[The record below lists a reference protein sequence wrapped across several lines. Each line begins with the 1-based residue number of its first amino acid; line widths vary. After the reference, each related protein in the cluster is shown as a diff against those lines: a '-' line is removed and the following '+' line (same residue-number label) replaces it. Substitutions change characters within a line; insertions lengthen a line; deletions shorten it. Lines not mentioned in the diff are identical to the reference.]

1 VRFGIL
7 GAVEIRSADGEALP
21 IGGPRQRAL
30 LALLLLDAGRVVTV
44 ERLLDGMYGSQPPA
58 GAMSALQS
66 QVSRLRRGLPAGLIE
81 FHPAG
86 YRIAVEPDAVDVH
99 QFEHLSRQGTRAM
112 AEGDH
117 QHAAGLLRRALDL
130 WRGPV
135 LADVPLTEA
144 ISARLNDLKVSATE
158 DLFDAQLAL
167 GEHAALVSELRAHVE
182 AHPLRERLRG
192 QLMRALYASGRQAEA
207 LAEFEN
213 ARRTLAEELGADPSA
228 ELAAI
233 HLGVLRGEPDPRSN
247 VPAQLT
253 SFVGRTDELDRIVAT
268 LADSRLVTV
277 TGPGGAGKTRLAIEV
292 AGLQA
297 RETCFVDLA
306 ASRYGADIPQAVLA
320 ALGVRDAGLFGA
332 PAQDTASR
340 VIAALSDRHVL
351 LIMDNCEH
359 VIADAAQLTLRLLN
373 ACPDLRILATSR
385 EALGITGE
393 HLCPLPSLP
402 AQAAARLFTDRA
414 AAVSPGFHVHPGN
427 AEAVE
432 QICTA
437 LDGMP
442 LAIELAAARLRSLE
456 IAEVADRLGDRFA
469 LLTRGARTAAPRHRT
484 LRATVEWSWDLLDPE
499 EQLLAARITVFA
511 GGATLAAVESVCGM
525 PDTAGLLSSLVD
537 KSLVE
542 NAGGRYRM
550 LDTIRAFCAE
560 HLTEDLRHTHA
571 TYFYTLAE
579 TADPHLRRAEQL
591 EWLSRLDADHG
602 NIHAALRWAVS
613 NDTVLALRMFGALSP
628 YWYLRGLRGQARP
641 LATELL
647 ELTGTEPPADLDEE
661 YVLCVLHAAWSEI
674 DAPQWHDHLKH
685 AEAIMRE
692 PRGAIRRAHSAFLW
706 AAVTGPPKGEP
717 QRPLLDDDIWSV
729 AFATLGSGLL
739 HMFDGEIVAAEAEL
753 AKALAG
759 FRTVG
764 DRWGLITTLDTLAQ
778 LADVRADDSAFLALL
793 TEAMDLV
800 NQLGSVDDTV
810 TLLCRRADN
819 LLRGGKLDAA
829 RADYEHAATLAR
841 RIGTSDQLSAAY
853 SGLGEIARF
862 DGDTA
867 NARRLQELALS
878 KCAKGPFSF
887 GGSRARVLIA
897 MARLAESDGDTDRA
911 RTQYHEAIR
920 VALEHRHLPFAARAA
935 DGLASLALHE
945 GNAEHAALLL
955 GAATAIR
962 GMPLTGDPDITR
974 VTENA
979 MAIVGEQA
987 FAAALDRGTTMTRQ
1001 AALELLSHQRGK

>member
-7 GAVEIRSADGEALP
+7 GTVEIRSAEGDTLP

-58 GAMSALQS
+58 GATSALQS

-99 QFEHLSRQGTRAM
+99 RFEQLARQGARAK

-117 QHAAGLLRRALDL
+117 ENAAEVLRQALDL

-144 ISARLNDLKVSATE
+144 ISARLNELKLSAAE

-167 GEHAALVSELRAHVE
+167 GEHAALIPELRAYVE
-182 AHPLRERLRG
+182 GHPLRERLRG
-192 QLMRALYASGRQAEA
+192 QLMLALHASGRQAEA
-207 LAEFEN
+207 LAEFDN
-213 ARRTLAEELGADPSA
+213 ARRTLAGELGADPSA
-228 ELAAI
+228 ELSAI
-233 HLGVLRGEPDPRSN
+233 HLAVLRGEPDPRSN

-253 SFVGRTDELDRIVAT
+253 SFVGRTDELGRIAAT

-277 TGPGGAGKTRLAIEV
+277 TGPGGAGKTRLAIEA

-306 ASRYGADIPQAVLA
+306 ASRHGADVPQAVLA

-332 PAQDTASR
+332 PTRDTVSR

-359 VIADAAQLTLRLLN
+359 VIADAAHLTQRLLN

-402 AQAAARLFTDRA
+402 TPAAVRLFTDRA
-414 AAVSPGFHVHPGN
+414 TAVSPGFHVHPGN
-427 AEAVE
+427 AEAVK

-456 IAEVADRLGDRFA
+456 IAEVAARLSDRFA
-469 LLTRGARTAAPRHRT
+469 LLSRGARTAAPRHRT
-484 LRATVEWSWDLLDPE
+484 LRAAVEWSWDLLDPD
-499 EQLLAARITVFA
+499 EQLLAASLTVFA
-511 GGATLAAVESVCGM
+511 GGATLAAVERVCGIA
-525 PDTAGLLSSLVD
+525 DTADLLSSLVD

-542 NAGGRYRM
+542 NNGGRYRM
-550 LDTIRAFCAE
+550 LDTIHAFCTE
-560 HLTEDLRHTHA
+560 HLTEDLQHAHA

-579 TADPHLRRAEQL
+579 TAGPHLRRAEQL
-591 EWLSRLDADHG
+591 EWLGRLDADHS
-602 NIHAALRWAVS
+602 NIRAALRWAVR
-613 NDTVLALRMFGALSP
+613 NDTVLALQMFGAVSP
-628 YWYLRGLRGQARP
+628 YWYLRGLHSQARP

-647 ELTGTEPPADLDEE
+647 ELIGTEPPADLDEE
-661 YVLCVLHAAWSEI
+661 YVLCVLHAAWSET

-685 AEAIMRE
+685 AEAIMRQ
-692 PRGAIRRAHSAFLW
+692 PRGAIRRPHSAFMW
-706 AAVTGPPKGEP
+706 ALVTGPPKGDP
-717 QRPLLDDDIWSV
+717 QRPLLDDGTWSV
-729 AFATLGSGLL
+729 SFATLSFGIL
-739 HMFDGEIVAAEAEL
+739 HMFDGEILAAEAEL
-753 AKALAG
+753 DKALAG
-759 FRTVG
+759 FRSVG
-764 DRWGLITTLDTLAQ
+764 DRWGMVITLDTLAQ
-778 LADVRADDSAFLALL
+778 LADSRGDDSAFLDLL
-793 TEAMDLV
+793 AEAMDLV

-841 RIGTSDQLSAAY
+841 RIGSADQLSAAY

-862 DGDTA
+862 DGDVA

-878 KCAKGPFSF
+878 KCAKGPFGL

-897 MARLAESDGDTDRA
+897 LARLAESDGDTGNA
-911 RTQYHEAIR
+911 ESQYHQAVSI
-920 VALEHRHLPFAARAA
+920 ALEHRHLPFAARAA
-935 DGLASLALHE
+935 AGLASLALHE
-945 GNAEHAALLL
+945 GNAERAALLL
-955 GAATAIR
+955 GAANAIR

-974 VTENA
+974 VTENSTAIIGEKAFTTELERGSA
-979 MAIVGEQA
+979 MSRE
-987 FAAALDRGTTMTRQ
+987 AALALLRQ
-1001 AALELLSHQRGK
+1001 

>member
-1 VRFGIL
+1 MRFGIL
-7 GAVEIRSADGEALP
+7 GTVEIRSADGEVLP
-21 IGGPRQRAL
+21 LGGPRQRAL

-66 QVSRLRRGLPAGLIE
+66 QVSRLRRGLPPDLIE

-86 YRIAVEPDAVDVH
+86 YRIALEPEAVDVH
-99 QFEHLSRQGTRAM
+99 RFEHLARQGARAL
-112 AEGDH
+112 AETDH
-117 QHAAGLLRRALDL
+117 AQAAALLKEALDL

-144 ISARLNDLKVSATE
+144 ISARLNELRLSATE

-167 GEHAALVSELRAHVE
+167 GEHAALISELRAQVE

-192 QLMRALYASGRQAEA
+192 QLMLALYAGGRQAEA

-213 ARRTLAEELGADPSA
+213 ARRTLEEELGADPSA
-228 ELAAI
+228 ELSAI
-233 HLGVLRGEPDPRSN
+233 HLAVLRGEPDPRSN

-253 SFVGRTDELDRIVAT
+253 SFVGRADELDRIVAM

-297 RETCFVDLA
+297 RETYFVDLA
-306 ASRYGADIPQAVLA
+306 AVSHGADIPQAMLS
-320 ALGVRDAGLFGA
+320 ALGVRDAGLFGTLT
-332 PAQDTASR
+332 QDTTSR
-340 VIAALSDRHVL
+340 VIAALADRHVL

-359 VIADAAQLTLRLLN
+359 VIAHAAGFVHRLLT
-373 ACPDLRILATSR
+373 ACPGLRVLATSR
-385 EALGITGE
+385 EALAITGE

-402 AQAAARLFTDRA
+402 EPAAVRLFTDRA
-414 AAVSPGFHVHPGN
+414 AAVSPGFHVHAGN
-427 AEAVE
+427 AETVK
-432 QICTA
+432 QICEA

-456 IAEVADRLGDRFA
+456 IAEVAARLEDRFA
-469 LLTRGARTAAPRHRT
+469 LLSRGARTASPRHRT
-484 LRATVEWSWDLLDPE
+484 LRAAVEWSWDLLDPD
-499 EQLLAARITVFA
+499 EQLLAARLTVFA
-511 GGATLAAVESVCGM
+511 GSATLAAAEQVCGM
-525 PDTAGLLSSLVD
+525 PATADLLSSLVD

-542 NAGGRYRM
+542 NVGGRYRM

-560 HLTEDLRHTHA
+560 HLTEDMRRAHA
-571 TYFYTLAE
+571 TYFYELAE

-602 NIHAALRWAVS
+602 NIQAALRWAVS
-613 NDTVLALRMFGALSP
+613 NDTTLALQMFGAISP
-628 YWYLRGLRGQARP
+628 YWYLRGLRGQATP

-647 ELTGTEPPADLDEE
+647 TRIGTQPPDDLDEE

-674 DAPQWHDHLKH
+674 DAPHWHDHLKH
-685 AEAIMRE
+685 AESIMRQ

-706 AAVTGPPKGEP
+706 AVATGPPKGEP
-717 QRPLLDDDIWSV
+717 QRPLLDDDTWSES
-729 AFATLGSGLL
+729 FATLGFAMLN
-739 HMFDGEIVAAEAEL
+739 MFDGEIVAAQADL

-759 FRTVG
+759 FRAVG

-778 LADVRADDSAFLALL
+778 LADSRGDDQAFLDLL

-800 NQLGSVDDTV
+800 GQLGSVDDTV

-819 LLRGGKLDAA
+819 LVRGGNFDAA

-841 RIGTSDQLSAAY
+841 RIGTSDQLAAAY

-862 DGDTA
+862 DGDPA

-878 KCAKGPFSF
+878 TCTKGPF
-887 GGSRARVLIA
+887 GLGSPQARVLIA
-897 MARLAESDGDTDRA
+897 LARLVEAEGDISSA
-911 RTQYHEAIR
+911 GAHYHQAIAI
-920 VALEHRHLPFAARAA
+920 ALEHRHLPFVARGT
-935 DGLASLALHE
+935 DGLASLALRE

-955 GAATAIR
+955 GAAIAIR
-962 GMPLTGDPDITR
+962 GMPLIGDPDITR
-974 VTENA
+974 VTDQ
-979 MAIVGEQA
+979 AIAVIGKDAFTAAFERGAALTREQA
-987 FAAALDRGTTMTRQ
+987 
-1001 AALELLSHQRGK
+1001 LSLIGK

>member
-7 GAVEIRSADGEALP
+7 GTVEIRSADGAALP

-44 ERLLDGMYGSQPPA
+44 ERLLDGMYGSKPPA

-86 YRIAVEPDAVDVH
+86 YRIAVEPDAVDVQ
-99 QFEHLSRQGTRAM
+99 QFEQLARQGARAL

-117 QHAAGLLRRALDL
+117 KYAAELLRKSLDL

-144 ISARLNDLKVSATE
+144 ISARLNELKLAAAE

-167 GEHAALVSELRAHVE
+167 GEHAALISELRAHVE
-182 AHPLRERLRG
+182 AHPLRERIRG
-192 QLMRALYASGRQAEA
+192 QLMLALYASGRQAEA

-213 ARRTLAEELGADPSA
+213 ARRILAEELGADPSA
-228 ELAAI
+228 ELSAV
-233 HLGVLRGEPDPRSN
+233 HLAVLRGEPDPRSN

-253 SFVGRTDELDRIVAT
+253 SFVGRADELGRIVAI

-306 ASRYGADIPQAVLA
+306 ASRHGADIPQAVLA
-320 ALGVRDAGLFGA
+320 ALGVRDAGLLGT
-332 PAQDTASR
+332 PTQDTAGR
-340 VIAALSDRHVL
+340 VVAALSDRHVL

-359 VIADAAQLTLRLLN
+359 VITDAAHLTQRLLN

-402 AQAAARLFTDRA
+402 AQAAAKLFTDRA
-414 AAVSPGFHVHPGN
+414 AAVSPGFSVHSGN
-427 AEAVE
+427 AEAVK
-432 QICTA
+432 QICSA

-456 IAEVADRLGDRFA
+456 ITEVAARLGDRFA
-469 LLTRGARTAAPRHRT
+469 LLSRGARTASPRHRT
-484 LRATVEWSWDLLDPE
+484 LRAAVEWSWDLLEPD
-499 EQLLAARITVFA
+499 EQLLAARLTVFA
-511 GGATLAAVESVCGM
+511 GGATLDAAERVCGM
-525 PDTAGLLSSLVD
+525 PGTADLLSSLVD

-542 NAGGRYRM
+542 SVGGRYRM

-560 HLTEDLRHTHA
+560 HLTEDLQHAHA

-579 TADPHLRRAEQL
+579 TAGPHLRRAEQL

-602 NIHAALRWAVS
+602 NIYAALRWAVS
-613 NDTVLALRMFGALSP
+613 NDTALALQMFGALSP

-647 ELTGTEPPADLDEE
+647 ERTGTEPPADLDEE
-661 YVLCVLHAAWSEI
+661 YVLCVLYAAWSEI
-674 DAPQWHDHLKH
+674 DDPKWHDHLKH

-692 PRGAIRRAHSAFLW
+692 ARGAIRRAHSAFLW
-706 AAVTGPPKGEP
+706 AVATGPPKGEP

-729 AFATLGSGLL
+729 SFGTLGFAML
-739 HMFDGEIVAAEAEL
+739 HLFDGEVAAAEPEL
-753 AKALAG
+753 RTALAG

-764 DRWGLITTLDTLAQ
+764 DRWGMLTTLDTLAQ
-778 LADVRADDSAFLALL
+778 LADSRGDTSTFMDLL

-800 NQLGSVDDTV
+800 NQLGSIDDTV

-829 RADYEHAATLAR
+829 RADYDHAATLAR
-841 RIGTSDQLSAAY
+841 RIGAPDHLSTAY

-862 DGDTA
+862 GGDTA

-878 KCAKGPFSF
+878 TCAKGPFGI
-887 GGSRARVLIA
+887 GGSVARILIA
-897 MARLAESDGDTDRA
+897 LARLTESDGDTGRA
-911 RTQYHEAIR
+911 KSEYLQAVS
-920 VALEHRHLPFAARAA
+920 VALEHRHLPLASRAA
-935 DGLASLALHE
+935 DGLASLALHD
-945 GNAEHAALLL
+945 GNAEHAAVLL
-955 GAATAIR
+955 GAAAAIR

-974 VTENA
+974 VAENA
-979 MAIVGEQA
+979 TALIGENA
-987 FAAALDRGTTMTRQ
+987 FAAAFERGATMPRE
-1001 AALELLSHQRGK
+1001 AALKLLSH